1 MLRKLR
7 TFLVALLFVPALTLN
22 ANAFT
27 ASAELPALSP
37 PQQVSGVCWF
47 YFMGRWWQLPC

>member
-7 TFLVALLFVPALTLN
+7 TLLIGLLLVPLLTLN

-27 ASAELPALSP
+27 DSVELPEFSA
-37 PQQVSGVCWF
+37 PQQTSGVCWV
-47 YFMGRWWQLPC
+47 YYMGRWWQLPC